1 MNDLLFSERAA
12 IEAAQ
17 QANFAE
23 MAELLAIRHPYY
35 RSFMKDIKTLR
46 ELPRLPVTRKE
57 DFMREPERF
66 VLESEGLAEEMRVVW
81 DVMHTTGSTTGKPTP
96 FVSTAFDFY
105 RILELHRNMMRL
117 RQVRLDDVIA
127 NLFPLTKHPHGAFI
141 RVLHA
146 AAAMNLRVVSALPGD
161 PSPYFTL
168 GRKTD
173 EVVRTVE
180 RSRATILWGVPSY
193 VRRVL
198 ARGEE
203 LGADFRSL
211 RLAFVTGEGVS
222 EAARKELTEALRRAG
237 RPDAWVSI
245 SYGST
250 ETQGGLVECAP
261 GSGYH
266 NPAPDQFYIEV
277 VDAESLAP
285 LPDGA
290 SGLVLLTH
298 LRRRGTVLMRY
309 ALGDLSTLTHE
320 RCPHC
325 GAWTDR
331 LMATPRRADKLLKIK
346 GTLVNPALLVEAAEQ
361 LLGGREFQFVITK
374 DDALSSDALTLNVA
388 GAEDSETK
396 RKLSESVKAATGVTP
411 SVQFVP
417 EITPAATAWKLKRIV
432 DQRNSGSEP

>member
-1 MNDLLFSERAA
+1 MNDLVFSERRA
-12 IEAAQ
+12 IEAVQ
-17 QANFAE
+17 EANFAE
-23 MAELLAIRHPYY
+23 MRELLAARHPYY
-35 RSFMKDIKTLR
+35 RSLIKNVESLAD
-46 ELPRLPVTRKE
+46 LPRLPVTHKE

-66 VLESEGLAEEMRVVW
+66 VLENEGLPEEMRIVW

-117 RQVRLDDVIA
+117 RRVRPEDVIA
-127 NLFPLTKHPHGAFI
+127 NLFPLTRHPHGAFI

-146 AAAMNLRVVSALPGD
+146 AAAMNIRVVSALPGD

-168 GRKTD
+168 GNKTD
-173 EVVRTVE
+173 AVVRVVE

-198 ARGEE
+198 SRAEE
-203 LGADFRSL
+203 LGADFSGL

-222 EAARKELTEALRRAG
+222 EAARSELTEALRRCG
-237 RPDAWVSI
+237 QPDAWVSI

-266 NPAPDQFYIEV
+266 NPAPDQFYLEV
-277 VDAESLAP
+277 VDPESFAP
-285 LPDGA
+285 LPEGE

-298 LRRRGTVLMRY
+298 LRRRGTVLVRY
-309 ALGDLSTLTHE
+309 ALGDVSTLTHE

-325 GAWTDR
+325 GSWTDR
-331 LMATPRRADKLLKIK
+331 LVERPRRVDKLLKIK
-346 GTLVNPALLVEAAEQ
+346 GTLVNPALMLAAAEEQ
-361 LLGGREFQFVITK
+361 LGGREFQFVIAK
-374 DDALSSDALTLNVA
+374 EDARSAETLTLNIA
-388 GAEDSETK
+388 GAEDAEIA
-396 RKLSESVKAATGVTP
+396 RKLVASVKSAIGLTPKVRFVADIAQAAG
-411 SVQFVP
+411 
-417 EITPAATAWKLKRIV
+417 AWKLKRVV
-432 DQRNSGSEP
+432 DSR

>member
-1 MNDLLFSERAA
+1 MDDLLFSGRAA

-17 QANFAE
+17 AACFAE
-23 MAELLAIRHPYY
+23 MRELLATRHAYY
-35 RSFMKDIKTLR
+35 KEKMGPVRSLADLHS
-46 ELPRLPVTRKE
+46 LPVTHKT
-57 DFMREPERF
+57 DFMREPQRF
-66 VLESEGLAEEMRVVW
+66 VLDSQGLPEEMGIVW
-81 DVMHTTGSTTGKPTP
+81 DVMYTTGSTTGRPTP

-117 RQVRLDDVIA
+117 RRVTPEDVIA
-127 NLFPLTKHPHGAFI
+127 NLFPLTRHPHGAFI

-161 PSPYFTL
+161 PSPHFTL
-168 GRKTD
+168 GNRTD
-173 EVVRTVE
+173 EVVRILE

-222 EAARKELTEALRRAG
+222 QAAREDMTQALRRCG
-237 RPDAWVSI
+237 RPDAWVSV

-250 ETQGGLVECAP
+250 ETQGGFVECAP

-266 NPAPDQFYIEV
+266 NPAPDQFYVEV
-277 VDAESLAP
+277 VHPESHAP

-290 SGLVLLTH
+290 AGLVLLTH
-298 LRRRGTVLMRY
+298 LRRRGTVLARY
-309 ALGDLSTLTHE
+309 ALGDTSVLSRS

-331 LMATPRRADKLLKIK
+331 LVATPRRVDDLVKIK
-346 GTLVNPALLVEAAEQ
+346 GTLVNPALMVAAVEE
-361 LLGGREFQFVITK
+361 LLGGREFQFVIGEGL
-374 DDALSSDALTLNVA
+374 ALNLA
-388 GAEDSETK
+388 GAPDAGLAQACATA
-396 RKLSESVKAATGVTP
+396 VKAAVGVTP
-411 SVQFVP
+411 QVRFVP
-417 EITPAATAWKLKRIV
+417 DLAQAGGAWKLKRV
-432 DQRNSGSEP
+432 LDARAPM

>member
-1 MNDLLFSERAA
+1 MNDLLFSDRAA
-12 IEAAQ
+12 IDAVQ

-23 MAELLAIRHPYY
+23 MRELLAGRHPYY
-35 RSFMKDIKTLR
+35 RSLIKNIASLAD
-46 ELPRLPVTRKE
+46 LPKLPVTHKQ
-57 DFMREPERF
+57 DFMREPQSF
-66 VLESEGLAEEMRVVW
+66 VLESEGLPEEMRVVW

-105 RILELHRNMMRL
+105 RILELHWNMMRL
-117 RQVRLDDVIA
+117 RRVRPDDIIA

-146 AAAMNLRVVSALPGD
+146 AAAMNLRVASALPGD

-168 GRKTD
+168 GNKTD
-173 EVVRTVE
+173 EVVRVVE

-198 ARGEE
+198 ARGEQ
-203 LGADFRSL
+203 LGADFRSV

-222 EAARKELTEALRRAG
+222 EATREELTQAMRRMG
-237 RPDAWVSI
+237 ELDAWVSI

-266 NPAPDQFYIEV
+266 NPAPDQFYLEV
-277 VDAESLAP
+277 VDPESFAP

-298 LRRRGTVLMRY
+298 LRRRGTVLVRY
-309 ALGDLSTLTHE
+309 ALGDISTLTRE

-325 GAWTDR
+325 RAWTDR
-331 LMATPRRADKLLKIK
+331 LVATPRRIDKLLKIK
-346 GTLVNPALLVEAAEQ
+346 GTLVNPAVMVAAAEE
-361 LLGGREFQFVITK
+361 LLGGREFQFVVT
-374 DDALSSDALTLNVA
+374 DALTLNVA
-388 GAEDSETK
+388 GAADPAIAG
-396 RKLSESVKAATGVTP
+396 RLAASVKSAVGVTP
-411 SVQFVP
+411 KVNFVADVAQ
-417 EITPAATAWKLKRIV
+417 AAGAWKVKRVV
-432 DQRNSGSEP
+432 DARNSGSGS